1 MRCLLLVLVLG
12 IAGAATAGPGRAQRS
27 DGAAGA
33 PSGRGRSARVP
44 NESDAAQKP
53 PAPEARESRDS
64 TDAAQG
70 GARAGAEGKT
80 ASSAKAARKP
90 KLAILEIRS
99 AGNVDAR
106 EVSGLAGLIAAEAGR
121 FDVQVIA
128 GSDLS
133 ALVGL
138 EKQKQLLGCSEG
150 ICLAEIGG
158 ALGVHFLL
166 SAEVSHIGT
175 VWLLSLAL
183 LDVAKARAVERVA
196 RKAPDMTGLVAA
208 ASEATGALVTA
219 IAPRKAASTGP
230 AAEAQPAPAPGIAAD
245 AVARSPSSGRRIL
258 AYSFTGAGVA
268 ALGGGVAFG
277 LAAKSS
283 YDKALQLS
291 QAANA
296 SRSEVLSL
304 RDRTT
309 RQMWIADAFY
319 GAGAVALGVG
329 LYFAFT
335 GNAEP
340 QAAVAFAPL
349 PGGGA
354 ALALA
359 REF

>member
-1 MRCLLLVLVLG
+1 MLVLG
-12 IAGAATAGPGRAQRS
+12 IAGTARAGPGRAQRS

-33 PSGRGRSARVP
+33 SSDRGRAP
-44 NESDAAQKP
+44 NESEAARKP
-53 PAPEARESRDS
+53 SAPEGREARDS
-64 TDAAQG
+64 AGAVQG
-70 GARAGAEGKT
+70 GARAGAEGQAAT
-80 ASSAKAARKP
+80 AVQPARGP
-90 KLAILEIRS
+90 KLAILEIRGV
-99 AGNVDAR
+99 GNVDAR

-121 FDVQVIA
+121 FEVQVVA
-128 GSDLS
+128 GADLS

-138 EKQKQLLGCSEG
+138 EKQKKILGCSEG
-150 ICLAEIGG
+150 NCLAEIGG

-166 SAEVSHIGT
+166 SAEVSRIGT
-175 VWLLSLAL
+175 VWLLNLAL
-183 LDVAKARAVERVA
+183 LDVAKARAVERIA

-208 ASEATGALVTA
+208 ASEATGALVAA
-219 IAPRKAASTGP
+219 IAPRKAAPAGP
-230 AAEAQPAPAPGIAAD
+230 ALEAQPAPVPGVAAD
-245 AVARSPSSGRRIL
+245 APESSPSSGRRIL
-258 AYSFTGAGVA
+258 AYSFAGAGVA
-268 ALGGGVAFG
+268 ALGGGIAFG

-283 YDKALQLS
+283 YDKALKLS
-291 QAANA
+291 ETANA

-319 GAGAVALGVG
+319 AAGAVALGVG

-335 GNAEP
+335 GNGEP